1 MKTKTRAPQP
11 VKTQLQSSVI
21 YYLIGVMFG
30 LPLIFTDG
38 YFNIT
43 ETKSI
48 YFHIISIALIAFV
61 VSGGGKKKASD
72 GEAPS
77 REGLNKKAELSAT
90 DIAMAAFCGVMLIS
104 CIFAKYSDCWLG
116 LSSRYQGF
124 YTIVIYTV
132 VYFIVSR
139 NFTSAQRF
147 LLSSVL
153 AFSIVCILGVLHC
166 YGIDILGLYN
176 GIGEGYTTSF
186 LSTIGNINFYSSY
199 MCLLMPLV
207 VCGFCLSVGKIS
219 RAVYTAALI
228 LGAFGM
234 MVTSSESFVVGFGS
248 SLLIMPLFFYSRP
261 HRLKRFLLSIIIIV
275 LSSQTYMLIYNLSGK
290 GNIAVSRL
298 LKILVNPYISAA
310 IILGCALALL
320 IVHKFPDKLRIL
332 KVIYPLCLIVFVLTI
347 CICFV
352 LANTVGL
359 PRFNGAFKITSE
371 WGTYRGK
378 IWRFCAKTY
387 LYEYSLKEKLLGTGL
402 ETLHKVTASAKL
414 FERKSLDQAH
424 NEYLQY
430 LMTTGLAG
438 LTAYLGVI
446 ATTIYTVAKKLKEST
461 LALALLTG
469 LVAYWMQATVNIA
482 QPFTTPIVYIY
493 IACIAGMA
501 NQADRMK
508 RKN

>member
-1 MKTKTRAPQP
+1 MKTKPRVRKP
-11 VKTQLQSSVI
+11 VKTPLQSAVI
-21 YYLIGVMFG
+21 FYLIGVMFG

-48 YFHIISIALIAFV
+48 FFHIISIALIAYTI
-61 VSGGGKKKASD
+61 SGTPSKQKNTPDGSLTKSLQLSPSD
-72 GEAPS
+72 
-77 REGLNKKAELSAT
+77 K
-90 DIAMAAFCGVMLIS
+90 AMAAFCGVMFVS
-104 CIFAKYSDCWLG
+104 CIFAKYNDCWIG

-124 YTIVIYTV
+124 YTILIYTV
-132 VYFIVSR
+132 IYFIVSR
-139 NFTSAQRF
+139 NFTSAQGF
-147 LLSSVL
+147 LFFAVF
-153 AFSIVCILGVLHC
+153 AFSIVSILGVLHC

-176 GIGEGYTTSF
+176 GIGENYKIAF

-207 VCGFCLSVGKIS
+207 VCGFCLSEGKIS
-219 RAVYTAALI
+219 RTVYTAALI
-228 LGAFGM
+228 FGSFGM
-234 MVTSSESFVVGFGS
+234 MVTSSESFIVGFGS

-261 HRLKRFLLSIIIIV
+261 HRLKRFLISIIIIV
-275 LSSQTYMLIYNLSGK
+275 ISSQAYMLIYNLTDS

-298 LKILVNPYISAA
+298 LKILVNPYISAG
-310 IILGCALALL
+310 IILCCILAY
-320 IVHKFPDKLRIL
+320 VVVNKFPEKIKIL
-332 KVIYPLCLIVFVLTI
+332 KVVYPLCLIVFVLTI
-347 CICFV
+347 VICFV

-387 LYEYSLKEKLLGTGL
+387 LYEYNLKEKLLGTGL
-402 ETLHKVTASAKL
+402 ETLGKVTASAKL
-414 FERKSLDQAH
+414 FDRKSLDQAH

-430 LMTTGLAG
+430 LMTTGIAG
-438 LTAYLGVI
+438 LSAYLGVI
-446 ATTIYTVAKKLKEST
+446 ASVIYTVVKKLKSST
-461 LALALLTG
+461 LAVALLSG
-469 LVAYWMQATVNIA
+469 LIAYWMQATVNIA

-501 NQADRMK
+501 RRSNKQK
-508 RKN
+508 VTSSK

>member
-11 VKTQLQSSVI
+11 VKTPVQSSVI
-21 YYLIGVMFG
+21 YYLIGIMFG

-61 VSGGGKKKASD
+61 VSGAGRKKGSAV
-72 GEAPS
+72 EAPS
-77 REGLNKKAELSAT
+77 HNILAEKAALSPS
-90 DIAMAAFCGVMLIS
+90 DKAMALFCGIMLIS
-104 CIFAKYSDCWLG
+104 CIFSKHSDCWLG

-124 YTIVIYTV
+124 YTIAVYTA

-147 LLSSVL
+147 LFSSVL
-153 AFSIVCILGVLHC
+153 AFSVVCILGVLHC
-166 YGIDILGLYN
+166 YGFDPLGLYD
-176 GIGEGYTTSF
+176 GIGDSYKTSF

-207 VCGFCLSVGKIS
+207 VCGFCLSQGKIS
-219 RAVYTAALI
+219 RTVYTVALV
-228 LGAFGM
+228 LGSFGM

-248 SLLIMPLFFYSRP
+248 SLLIIPLFLYSRP
-261 HRLKRFLLSIIIIV
+261 HRLKRFLVSIIIIV
-275 LSSQTYMLIYNLSGK
+275 LSSQAYMLIYNLTGK

-298 LKILVNPYISAA
+298 LKILVNPCICAA
-310 IILGCALALL
+310 IILFCLLAYL
-320 IVHKFPDKLRIL
+320 IVSRYPDKIKIL
-332 KVIYPLCLIVFVLTI
+332 KVVYPLCLIAFVLTVGV
-347 CICFV
+347 CFI

-378 IWRFCAKTY
+378 IWLFCAKTY
-387 LYEYSLKEKLLGTGL
+387 LYKYSLKEKLLGTGL
-402 ETLHKVTASAKL
+402 ETLHITTASAKL

-438 LTAYLGVI
+438 LTAYLSVI
-446 ATTIYTVAKKLKEST
+446 ASTIYTVVKKLKDST
-461 LALALLTG
+461 LAVALLTG
-469 LVAYWMQATVNIA
+469 LIAYWMQATVNIA

-501 NQADRMK
+501 RRNGR
-508 RKN
+508 